1 MARNRDFKKNPS
13 TRFKD
18 VDDLGEQEAKDEID
32 ALREGI
38 EFHDHQYYVKN
49 DPVISDS
56 VYDRLFQRLKELE
69 EAFPEYRSEN
79 SPTLRVGAA
88 PMDALN
94 RVEHTAPMLSLH
106 AALEREEFDEFHD
119 LVRRHANRDRAGYV
133 LEPKFDGV
141 SVEIIYEE
149 GHFNRGSTRGDGYH
163 GEDISANLR
172 TIGSVPL
179 TLQTPEQCPSFLAV
193 RGEAFLPLEG
203 FQQMNRERIERG
215 DKPYAN
221 PRNATG
227 GILRRLESKVVARY
241 PLDVFFYDVLRVEG
255 RDFET
260 HWEELRQL
268 REWGL
273 NVNPHVDRASGKEAV
288 AAYHERLGEK
298 REDLPYEIDG
308 IVIKVDDR
316 ALREKL
322 GTRHRSPRWA
332 LAWKFPSR
340 EEVTTL
346 EEIVVQVG
354 RTGKL
359 TPVALLQPADVGG
372 VTVSR
377 ATLHNEG
384 EARRKDV
391 RPGDRV
397 RIARAGDV
405 IPEVVER
412 VPQRGRKRAE
422 AFRMPAN
429 CPVCGT
435 AIVREGAY
443 HVCPNGLRC
452 PPQLIGRIFHYGS
465 RSAMDIDGLGEET
478 ARDLV
483 EQGLVNDLADLY
495 ALSVDDLMQ
504 LEGVADKTARNL
516 HEAIHETRKP
526 RLDRFL
532 YALGIR
538 HVGERVATIL
548 AQELQSLDRMRR
560 ASLEDLRR
568 MPDIGPEIARS
579 VHTFFQEE
587 ENVKVLKRMQRRG
600 VDVQDMPAKPKR
612 QPLQGRKFVFTGR
625 LEGYTRSEAEQ
636 AVERLGGRATSSVSG
651 ETDYV
656 VAGED
661 PGSKLDDA
669 RAEGIE
675 ILDEKRF
682 EELLSG
688 S

>member
-1 MARNRDFKKNPS
+1 MTRKRDFKKNPS
-13 TRFKD
+13 TKFKD
-18 VDDLGEQEAKDEID
+18 VDGLGKQEAKDEID

-38 EFHDHQYYVKN
+38 EFHDHKYYVEN

-56 VYDRLFQRLKELE
+56 VYDRLFHRLQELE

-79 SPTLRVGAA
+79 SPTRRVGAE
-88 PMDALN
+88 PLDELN

-106 AALEREEFDEFHD
+106 AALEREAFDEFHES
-119 LVRRHANRDRAGYV
+119 VRRQAKSDTVHYV

-149 GHFNRGSTRGDGYH
+149 GHFKEGSTRGDGHH
-163 GEDISANLR
+163 GEDISTNLR

-179 TLQTPEQCPSFLAV
+179 TLQEPERFPPFLAV
-193 RGEAFLPLEG
+193 RGEVFLPREG
-203 FQQMNRERIERG
+203 FQATNRERVERG

-227 GILRRLESKVVARY
+227 GILRRLESKIVARY
-241 PLDVFFYDVLRVEG
+241 PLDVFFYDILKIQGPEF
-255 RDFET
+255 DT
-260 HWEELRQL
+260 HWDELRQL

-273 NVNPHVDRASGKEAV
+273 KIDPHMTRASSKKDV
-288 AAYHERLGEK
+288 AAYHERLGSE
-298 REDLPYEIDG
+298 RDDLPYEIDG
-308 IVIKVDDR
+308 IVIKVDDK
-316 ALREKL
+316 ALWEQL

-332 LAWKFPSR
+332 LAWKFASR
-340 EEVTTL
+340 EEITTL
-346 EEIVVQVG
+346 EEVVVQVG

-359 TPVALLQPADVGG
+359 TPVALLQPVDVGG

-412 VPQRGRKRAE
+412 VPQPGKERAE
-422 AFRMPAN
+422 AFRMPRK

-435 AIVREGAY
+435 EIVREGAY

-452 PPQLIGRIFHYGS
+452 QPQLIGRIFHYGS
-465 RSAMDIDGLGEET
+465 RSAMDIEGLGEET

-483 EQGLVNDLADLY
+483 EKGLVTDLADLY
-495 ALSVDDLMQ
+495 ALSADDLLQ
-504 LEGVADKTARNL
+504 LEGVAEKSAKNL
-516 HEAIHETRKP
+516 HEAIQETKRP
-526 RLDRFL
+526 RLDRFV

-548 AQELQSLDRMRR
+548 TQEFQSLDRLRK
-560 ASLEDLRR
+560 AGLDDLKR

-579 VHTFFQEE
+579 VHTFFEE
-587 ENVKVLKRMQRRG
+587 AKNVKILKRMQRLG
-600 VDVQDMPAKPKR
+600 VDVQDMPEAPKR
-612 QPLQGRKFVFTGR
+612 QPLQGRKFVFTGS

-669 RAEGIE
+669 KTEGVE
-675 ILDEKRF
+675 ILDERQF
-682 EELLSG
+682 DELLSR
-688 S
+688 

>member
-13 TRFKD
+13 TQFRD
-18 VDDLGEQEAKDEID
+18 VEDLGKQEAKDEID

-38 EFHDHQYYVKN
+38 EFHDHKYYVEN

-56 VYDRLFQRLKELE
+56 VYDRLFHRLQELE

-79 SPTLRVGAA
+79 SPTRRVGAE
-88 PMDALN
+88 PLDELN
-94 RVEHTAPMLSLH
+94 RVEHTAPLLSLH
-106 AALEREEFDEFHD
+106 AALEQEEFDEFHES
-119 LVRRHANRDRAGYV
+119 VRRQQKSDTVHYV

-141 SVEIIYEE
+141 SVEIIYEK
-149 GHFNRGSTRGDGYH
+149 GHFKEGSTRGDGHH

-179 TLQTPEQCPSFLAV
+179 TLQTPDRCPSFLAV
-193 RGEAFLPLEG
+193 RGEVFLPREG
-203 FQQMNRERIERG
+203 FQAMNRERVERG

-227 GILRRLESKVVARY
+227 GILRRLESTSVARY
-241 PLDVFFYDVLRVEG
+241 PLDVFFYDVLKVEG
-255 RDFET
+255 HEFDT
-260 HWEELRQL
+260 HWGELGQL

-273 NVNPHVDRASGKEAV
+273 KIDPHVARASSRKDV
-288 AAYHERLGEK
+288 AAYHDRLGEE
-298 REDLPYEIDG
+298 RDDLPYEIDG
-308 IVIKVDDR
+308 IVIKVDDK
-316 ALREKL
+316 ALWEQL

-332 LAWKFPSR
+332 LAWKFASR
-340 EEVTTL
+340 EEITTL
-346 EEIVVQVG
+346 EDVVVQVG

-359 TPVALLQPADVGG
+359 TPVALLQPVDVGG

-405 IPEVVER
+405 IPEVIER
-412 VPQRGRKRAE
+412 VPQPGKQRAE
-422 AFRMPAN
+422 AFRMPRK

-435 AIVREGAY
+435 EIVREGAY

-452 PPQLIGRIFHYGS
+452 QPQLIGRIFHYGS
-465 RSAMDIDGLGEET
+465 RSAMDIEGLGEET

-483 EQGLVNDLADLY
+483 AEGLVTDLADLY
-495 ALSVDDLMQ
+495 ALSVDDLLN
-504 LEGVADKTARNL
+504 LEGIAEKTARNL
-516 HEAIHETRKP
+516 HQAIQETKKP

-538 HVGERVATIL
+538 HVGERVATML
-548 AQELQSLDRMRR
+548 AREFQSLDRLRK
-560 ASLEDLRR
+560 ASLGDLKK
-568 MPDIGPEIARS
+568 MPDIGPEIAQS

-587 ENVKVLKRMQRRG
+587 ENVKILQRMQRLG
-600 VDVQDMPAKPKR
+600 VSVQDMPDAPER
-612 QPLQGRKFVFTGR
+612 QPLQGKRFVFTGG
-625 LEGYTRSEAEQ
+625 LENYTRSEAEQ
-636 AVERLGGRATSSVSG
+636 AVERLGGRATSRVSG

-669 RAEGIE
+669 KTEGVE
-675 ILDEKRF
+675 ILDERQF
-682 EELLSG
+682 QELLSG
-688 S
+688 